1 MQLVLILSSLLAT
14 LRGVNTAFPYTRP
27 PIVFS
32 SAVAIVQRGSLP
44 CCSCF
49 VSGVCSSNLLPGC
62 CQSEVPVSFD
72 GVVSCDVFQ
81 SHLVLHGFPAFVISV
96 L

>member
-14 LRGVNTAFPYTRP
+14 LRGVNTAFPNTRP
-27 PIVFS
+27 PIVLS
-32 SAVAIVQRGSLP
+32 SAVAIVQLGSLP

-62 CQSEVPVSFD
+62 RQSEVPVSFD

-81 SHLVLHGFPAFVISV
+81 SHLVLHGCPAFVIFV